1 MVYMFEGCPLPDWCR
16 LQSTGKENYETLEI
30 EED

>member
-1 MVYMFEGCPLPDWCR
+1 MVYYFEGCALPDWCR
-16 LQSTGKENYETLEI
+16 LESSGTVNYETLEI